1 MQKFISKN
9 ITEDNGPLQFALTD
23 LDGNVKYCL
32 KIGSSGMLKARF
44 NIVNSNDEVIA
55 TFESRR
61 SMLEKIKMPFVKV
74 KCANGIK
81 FTAHK
86 DIENLYYMV
95 ILTGHELCLDGD
107 VYSDEYFIGHKD
119 KYICIAHPDPDET
132 IVEIDEDEE
141 ELGAITYFAVSVAR

>member
-1 MQKFISKN
+1 MKNFISEN
-9 ITEDNGPLQFALTD
+9 ITEENGPLQFALKD
-23 LDGNVKYCL
+23 MDGNIQYVL
-32 KIGSSGMLKARF
+32 TRATSGMLKAKF
-44 NIVNSNDEVIA
+44 NILNSNKDIIA

-61 SMLEKIKMPFVKV
+61 SILEKIKMPFVKV
-74 KCANGIK
+74 NCANGMK
-81 FTAHK
+81 FTSHK

-95 ILTGHELCLDGD
+95 ILTGQQLCVDGD

-119 KYICIAHPDPDET
+119 KYICIVHPDLDET